1 MCLWIWTHACRQ
13 QLDCLV
19 YGFYG
24 FSLYVISNFSVVHQR
39 VPGCSFV
46 PLSWR
51 SRGSSGRNA
60 GLHSDRYTSVS
71 MCFLH
76 VWQTETIIMIYFSD
90 HHSPLW
96 FLVTDRWKVRCNQSD
111 KLTLD
116 FEWLYLCM
124 RGGWWLLI
132 WRASHSPDLSAIMCP
147 SWGSLR
153 DTVHVRAPL
162 LNFYKQHHTF
172 IKDVQTCCRY
182 LGVPYIHSHTSL
194 R

>member
-1 MCLWIWTHACRQ
+1 MA
-13 QLDCLV
+13 
-19 YGFYG
+19 
-24 FSLYVISNFSVVHQR
+24 NFSVVHQR
-39 VPGCSFV
+39 VPGCSSV

-60 GLHSDRYTSVS
+60 GLHSDRYTSVHVNS
-71 MCFLH
+71 FYMFLTCLH
-76 VWQTETIIMIYFSD
+76 RQKPLLWYISVIITVEK
-90 HHSPLW
+90 W
-96 FLVTDRWKVRCNQSD
+96 FPVTDGWKVRCNQSD
-111 KLTLD
+111 KFTLE

-124 RGGWWLLI
+124 RGGSCYCRLLI
-132 WRASHSPDLSAIMCP
+132 WRASHSSDLSAIMCP

-182 LGVPYIHSHTSL
+182 LGVPDIHSHTSL